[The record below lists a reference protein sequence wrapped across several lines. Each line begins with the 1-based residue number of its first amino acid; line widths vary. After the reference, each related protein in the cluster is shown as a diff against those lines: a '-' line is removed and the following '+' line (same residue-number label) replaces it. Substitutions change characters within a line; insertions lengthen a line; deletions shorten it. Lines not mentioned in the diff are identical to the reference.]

1 MIDVSPGMGNAS
13 REPGPLAHVRICDLS
28 GQLAGAGATRV
39 LATFGAQVIRVED
52 PVTRGLWDIVRQI
65 GPYVGGDHGPD
76 GGTGFINHNV
86 EKLGITLNLRTAR
99 GKELLAELVRVSD
112 AVTEN
117 FAAGVME
124 RLGFGYDRLRE
135 LREDI
140 VYVSN
145 CGFGQ
150 TGPYSKFKSWGPVV
164 QAVSGLTWASGLP
177 DELEQ
182 RHTMPPLS
190 SGPPTWM

>member
-1 MIDVSPGMGNAS
+1 MATDAVEGGSAVAAADEGLGEMGNAS
-13 REPGPLAHVRICDLS
+13 RHAGALDHLRICDLS

-39 LATFGAQVIRVED
+39 LAAFGAQVIRVED

-65 GPYVGGDHGPD
+65 GPHLNDDHGPD
-76 GGTGFINHNV
+76 GGSGFINHNT
-86 EKLGITLNLRTAR
+86 EKLGITLNLRTER
-99 GKELLAELVRVSD
+99 GRELLAELVGVSH

-117 FAAGVME
+117 FAAGVMD

-135 LREDI
+135 LRADV

-150 TGPYSKFKSWGPVV
+150 TGPY
-164 QAVSGLTWASGLP
+164 
-177 DELEQ
+177 
-182 RHTMPPLS
+182 
-190 SGPPTWM
+190 